1 MAASARRVCLE
12 NATIV
17 NAFFR
22 LYGRTFNFRNQTYL
36 ISYCVYT
43 AATVDLLEMEQFPGA
58 ASRAAAERLAT
69 TMAMLESEV
78 RQTPGIRRSTDIISS
93 RLKARTSSG
102 ELPVHNP
109 VTDSNDPSSSQYIA
123 FGQSEVPSLGVAL
136 GNELPG
142 HPAMSFFTQRKGPGE
157 GEAYP
162 NMQNGTP
169 LDLDQPYGS
178 DYSMSINMDE
188 QNSLPWPTYDA
199 SGGFNPDIASW
210 TWYDTIGHPE
220 SW

>member
-1 MAASARRVCLE
+1 M
-12 NATIV
+12 
-17 NAFFR
+17 
-22 LYGRTFNFRNQTYL
+22 
-36 ISYCVYT
+36 
-43 AATVDLLEMEQFPGA
+43 
-58 ASRAAAERLAT
+58 
-69 TMAMLESEV
+69 
-78 RQTPGIRRSTDIISS
+78 
-93 RLKARTSSG
+93 
-102 ELPVHNP
+102 
-109 VTDSNDPSSSQYIA
+109 
-123 FGQSEVPSLGVAL
+123 GVAL
-136 GNELPG
+136 GNELSG
-142 HPAMSFFTQRKGPGE
+142 HSTMSFFTQRKGPGE

-162 NMQNGTP
+162 NVQNGTP